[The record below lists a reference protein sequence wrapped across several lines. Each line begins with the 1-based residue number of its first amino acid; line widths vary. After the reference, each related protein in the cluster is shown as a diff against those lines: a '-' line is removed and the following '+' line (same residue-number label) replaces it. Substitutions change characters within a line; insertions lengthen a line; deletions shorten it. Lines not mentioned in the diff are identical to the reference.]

1 MWVCLASSARRHTVT
16 PSYGFRLSGF
26 RHHRPRHRPTGRLAR
41 RVEQRLGA
49 NRGRGERCSDRAHV
63 RVPHRSWTAQQA
75 TTDSGRPLAA
85 RHVRPPASSGVLR
98 PRTSAAAARRR
109 ADHRSAIGPHHPT
122 GPLRRPVVPR
132 PAVSG
137 LRQKRY
143 RGCERTSGERQLPD
157 PIADFD
163 ICLGYR
169 HAARSPEAV
178 DAARHKAVAGSR
190 TGPWRGPIR
199 QRRTD
204 PQRARTRRPADIRA
218 EPARLFASPQPAGT
232 RRPVPLQLGARRLPS
247 GWWLGYEQ
255 TALAAARNRTRGEG
269 WAEGRPGSRIRVT
282 TTAEP

>member
-63 RVPHRSWTAQQA
+63 RVPHRSRTAQQA

-218 EPARLFASPQPAGT
+218 EPARLLASPPARGNTAPSPAST
-232 RRPVPLQLGARRLPS
+232 RCQ
-247 GWWLGYEQ
+247 
-255 TALAAARNRTRGEG
+255 AAAVGVVAGVRADSACRC
-269 WAEGRPGSRIRVT
+269 
-282 TTAEP
+282 AEPDPGRGLGGGSAG